1 MNETFDAGR
10 LIAAM
15 APLSLR
21 AVARR
26 LDIDPAVLCR
36 PLTATQADRYA
47 TRLHLHPSEVW
58 GADWSRPGRRR
69 STGDCNDATATATA
83 ATATDAGDPR

>member
-1 MNETFDAGR
+1 MTTRTPPIVASPERFDPAP
-10 LIAAM
+10 LVAAM
-15 APLSLR
+15 APMSLR

-36 PLTATQADRYA
+36 PLSSSQADRYA

-58 GADWSRPGRRR
+58 GVRWSRPNAR
-69 STGDCNDATATATA
+69 
-83 ATATDAGDPR
+83 

>member
-1 MNETFDAGR
+1 MSEQFDPAR
-10 LIAAM
+10 LVAVV

-26 LDIDPAVLCR
+26 LAVDPAMLCR
-36 PLTATQADRYA
+36 PLSATQADRYA
-47 TRLHLHPSEVW
+47 TRLGLHPVEVW

-69 STGDCNDATATATA
+69 
-83 ATATDAGDPR
+83 

>member
-1 MNETFDAGR
+1 MSTHKYDPT
-10 LIAAM
+10 LLVAAM
-15 APLSLR
+15 APMSLR

-47 TRLHLHPSEVW
+47 TRLGLHPVEVW
-58 GADWSRPGRRR
+58 GADWSRPERKR
-69 STGDCNDATATATA
+69 
-83 ATATDAGDPR
+83 